1 MWLANAN
8 INKLSWY
15 SLSLF
20 SKYQLSFLIYA
31 FASQIKS
38 EFPDINNKYRLS
50 TETHQGLKK
59 ELIFKIRVFK
69 SRSTI
74 SVPLD
79 LHGWYKLP
87 KFKKGWNI
95 QISINTIYSRHHPN
109 ATEIMSKTTQ
119 LEAKTRRRVR
129 EMSGFSQELLIWSG
143 PELNQILVCF
153 SFLLV
158 CQSWKI
164 CGTRSFS
171 VDFWMCD

>member
-1 MWLANAN
+1 MNIQTKKKILPLIIPFFRLGCFSVPKRYLLLMSGISFFMWLANAN

-15 SLSLF
+15 SLSLL
-20 SKYQLSFLIYA
+20 SEYQLSFLIYA

-87 KFKKGWNI
+87 KFKKRLKYTNKYKY
-95 QISINTIYSRHHPN
+95 NLFKTP
-109 ATEIMSKTTQ
+109 SKCNRNNV
-119 LEAKTRRRVR
+119 END
-129 EMSGFSQELLIWSG
+129 LIGSKNV
-143 PELNQILVCF
+143 EK
-153 SFLLV
+153 S
-158 CQSWKI
+158 
-164 CGTRSFS
+164 
-171 VDFWMCD
+171 